1 MLNVT
6 IYFNDPIASIK
17 SFVYVQGH
25 QKLFHFE
32 VTLSFYMPPWNN
44 NLEPN
49 QGNIR
54 QWLDNLYSKFQ
65 PIEQSRWNQS
75 NIDTLFYAGSQTFVN
90 RYFNFSP
97 ATSYQQYYFN
107 LIQQPVN
114 MLTGYQRQHRK
125 SINYVPSEGAD
136 PNTTDQ
142 YTRIITHI
150 CNTNAIHE
158 QFSKACELAAISGMV
173 LLQPYLDFTGDDP
186 AQGEL
191 KLKVWEYNSFLVDPY
206 FRSPDMSD
214 ASHVWTQEYISKQE
228 AERRFPGKIEN
239 IAPMS
244 GTPQRYGSFYFLP
257 ENYNMARND
266 LMVLSYVWYKW
277 KEKKKR
283 LYSKTRNQFFDFGGG
298 DENLEAILYSIPD
311 MEVVEVDSNVW
322 KVAVILNDQLMFQ
335 GVDPLTQG
343 GCPFI
348 PVLWNYEPHNN
359 YYDLRV
365 RSLVRTMRDP
375 QFLMNYKIITNND
388 IAAATI
394 NAGWKRKVG
403 AVANEDNLK
412 KSGQGW
418 DVIVND
424 GYEMSDVEK
433 IIPSAVP
440 ESDLA
445 LAEQMKELI
454 FSTSGINMENW
465 SGQEDK
471 QISSLTMMLKQ
482 AANLMVF
489 QKYFDQWDLS
499 LKLLGERMM
508 NIVLN
513 NWNAAKVGLMIGEE
527 PTPHFYSR
535 IFAKYQTIVEEGLL
549 TPTQKNFQAQQMM
562 EINERFGR
570 EVLPAS
576 MIIKDMNIQGKAEI
590 MQYLQQQEEQ
600 MAEKQNQLEMVQH
613 ALEDAKLKELYSK
626 ATANIARAREDFS
639 RSESNLGLFEERLSM
654 IERNRALSLKEK
666 QAALSALLENI
677 EKYGDIETRYA
688 ENKLNIDAFNV
699 KTNEEREKQDVERR
713 TEANKFLEQILG
725 GGMNGMQPSG
735 QMNMQQN
742 QQQVGG
748 QNMGGML

>member
-1 MLNVT
+1 M
-6 IYFNDPIASIK
+6 
-17 SFVYVQGH
+17 
-25 QKLFHFE
+25 E
-32 VTLSFYMPPWNN
+32 VLISFYMPPWEN

-49 QGNIR
+49 QGNIK
-54 QWLDNLYSKFQ
+54 QWLDNLYSKYQ
-65 PIEQSRWNQS
+65 PVEQSRWNQS
-75 NIDTLFYAGSQTFVN
+75 NIDTLFYAGEQSFIN
-90 RYFNFSP
+90 RHFSY
-97 ATSYQQYYFN
+97 TGNQSNSNYYFN
-107 LIQQPVN
+107 LIQQPIN
-114 MLTGYQRQHRK
+114 LITGYQRQHRK

-142 YTRIITHI
+142 YTRVITHI
-150 CNTNAIHE
+150 CNTNGIHE
-158 QFSKACELAAISGMV
+158 QFSKACELAAVSGMV

-191 KLKVWEYNSFLVDPY
+191 KLKIWEYNAFLVDPY

-214 ASHVWTQEYISKQE
+214 ASYIWTQEYISKQE
-228 AERRFPGKIEN
+228 AERRFPGKVQA

-244 GTPQRYGSFYFLP
+244 GSPQRYGSFYFLP
-257 ENYNMARND
+257 ENYNIARND

-277 KEKKKR
+277 DVKRKR
-283 LYSKTRNQFFDFGGG
+283 LYSRSRNQFFDFGGG
-298 DENLEAILYSIPD
+298 DDQLEQILYAIPD
-311 MEVVEVDSNVW
+311 MEVVEVDSPSW
-322 KVAVILNDQLMFQ
+322 KVAVVLNDQLMFQ
-335 GVDPLTQG
+335 GENPLGFQS
-343 GCPFI
+343 CPF
-348 PVLWNYEPHNN
+348 VNVFWNYEPHNT

-365 RSLVRTMRDP
+365 RSLTRTMRSS

-394 NAGWKRKVG
+394 NAGWMRKVG

-418 DVIVND
+418 DVIIND
-424 GYEMSDVEK
+424 GYEMTDCQK

-471 QISSLTMMLKQ
+471 QSSTLTVLMKQ

-489 QKYFDQWDLS
+489 QKYFDQWDYS
-499 LKLLGERMM
+499 LKLLGEKMLQ
-508 NIVLN
+508 IVLN
-513 NWNAAKVGLMIGEE
+513 NWNAAKVSLYTGEE

-535 IFAKYQTIVEEGLL
+535 IFAKYNTIVEEGLL

-590 MQYLQQQEEQ
+590 MEFLQGQEEQ
-600 MAEKQNQLEMVQH
+600 AAAKQNDMEMVQH
-613 ALEDAKLKELYSK
+613 AVEDAKLKELYSK
-626 ATANIARAREDFS
+626 ALANIARAREDHS
-639 RSESNLGLFEERLSM
+639 RSESNLGLYEERLSM
-654 IERNRALSLKEK
+654 IERNRAMSLAEK
-666 QAALSALLENI
+666 QKALTSLLENV
-677 EKYGDIETRYA
+677 ERFGSIETEYRTNQI
-688 ENKLNIDAFNV
+688 EIDNY
-699 KTNEEREKQDVERR
+699 NQRIEEEKEKQDVERR
-713 TEANKFLEQILG
+713 TESNKFMEQILG
-725 GGMNGMQPSG
+725 GMQSHPLPQPG
-735 QMNMQQN
+735 QQQEQPEMQN
-742 QQQVGG
+742 QF
-748 QNMGGML
+748 